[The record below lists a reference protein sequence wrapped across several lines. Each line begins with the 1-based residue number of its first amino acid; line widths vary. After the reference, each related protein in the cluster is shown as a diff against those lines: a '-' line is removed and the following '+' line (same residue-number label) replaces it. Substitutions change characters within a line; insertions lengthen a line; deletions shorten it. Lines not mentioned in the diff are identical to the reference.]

1 MAMSQD
7 TRRDITVSVVLLG
20 MLALV
25 VFALNHIDNTLSAR
39 SQTAVVVRTEVAV
52 VATPAPVPAIEPSA
66 PPRDTAEERRLADD
80 QLWLS
85 RICVHELT
93 WRVEYDCE
101 PMYQVFQ
108 TILSDVLGPN
118 PDGSKRPLREA
129 IAFYCKRFAR
139 SRTDRAWAGRLVPGQ
154 TEPPEGW
161 PTIWGRWDYPSET
174 TGETHAQ
181 AWARVYAYA
190 GQVVRGQ
197 VTPICDI
204 PVRHWGSRS
213 PELPD
218 YERAQRAIAAGRWR
232 RAYCPGARQGYY
244 AVNGRQRLLALDAQA
259 P

>member
-1 MAMSQD
+1 MSMSQE
-7 TRRDITVSVVLLG
+7 TRREVTLTVFFAGVLA
-20 MLALV
+20 MLCV
-25 VFALNHIDNTLSAR
+25 VFFHLDSTFKSR
-39 SQTAVVVRTEVAV
+39 VVPPMV
-52 VATPAPVPAIEPSA
+52 VQPQPVEAATPAPVPAIAVVA
-66 PPRDTAEERRLADD
+66 PPEDTAEERRLADN

-101 PMYQVFQ
+101 PMYQVFR
-108 TILSDVLGPN
+108 TILAHLGPN
-118 PDGSKRPLREA
+118 PDGSPRPLRDA
-129 IAFYCKRFAR
+129 VAFYCKRFAR
-139 SRTDRAWAGRLVPGQ
+139 GSTDRAWAGRLVPGQ

-190 GQVVRGQ
+190 GKVVRGQ
-197 VTPICDI
+197 ITPVCDI